1 MKFDFTTLTHDP
13 ERLNV
18 VSTKLGA
25 TTAEKYSDTDIG
37 KAMKMGVAG
46 GNHSACADG
55 DEIEG
60 ILDSIGAGGTTDG
73 FVFGGVARGMDGV
86 RFLATAAGA
95 IGLKGLVVAGAQA
108 AVGTANDGNRAVVKA
123 GTPATFKWR
132 VIANV
137 TNPGNN
143 AVANDVVV
151 IEKL

>member
-18 VSTKLGA
+18 VGTKLGA
-25 TTAEKYSDTDIG
+25 TTAEKYSDADLG
-37 KAMKMGVAG
+37 KAMKMGTAG
-46 GNHSACADG
+46 GNHVACADG

-60 ILDSIGAGGTTDG
+60 ILDNIDAGGTSDG

-86 RFLATAAGA
+86 RFLATATDA
-95 IGLKGLVVAGAQA
+95 IDLKGLVVAAAQG
-108 AVGTANDGNRAVVKA
+108 AVGTSTAGKRTPVKA
-123 GTPATFKWR
+123 GAPETFKWR

>member
-25 TTAEKYSDTDIG
+25 TTAEKWSDADLG
-37 KAMKMGVAG
+37 KAMKMGTAG
-46 GNHSACADG
+46 GNHVACVSG

-60 ILDSIGAGGTTDG
+60 ILDSIDAGGTTDG
-73 FVFGGVARGMDGV
+73 FVFGGVARGVEGA
-86 RFLATAAGA
+86 RFRAVAAGA
-95 IGLKGLVVAGAQA
+95 INLKGLVVADDQAPVGQDQGGA
-108 AVGTANDGNRAVVKA
+108 VIVKA

-132 VIANV
+132 VIANI